1 MAKDDRS
8 EGARAWA
15 RRDVLSGA
23 TAALAGLAFA
33 KASRAAH
40 HEQSGHHAMH
50 AVDNKLRDSALQ
62 CVTTGDD
69 CIAHCLSEFQSDDT
83 TLADCAVRVQE
94 LVIACRALAQ
104 LAAHR
109 SPHLAAFAEATSGV
123 CKACEEECRKHAKHH
138 EVCRA
143 CAKACEHCI
152 EECERIAA

>member
-1 MAKDDRS
+1 MTDHDRS
-8 EGARAWA
+8 KAHGSWA

-33 KASRAAH
+33 TAGHAAH
-40 HEQSGHHAMH
+40 HEQSGHHAMQ
-50 AVDNKLRDSALQ
+50 AVDNKLRDSALE

-69 CIAHCLSEFQSDDT
+69 CIAHCLSEFQSGDT
-83 TLADCAVRVQE
+83 TLADCAVRVQD

-109 SPHLAAFAEATSGV
+109 SSHLAAFAKATSAV
-123 CKACEEECRKHAKHH
+123 CKRCEEECRKHAKHH

-143 CAKACEHCI
+143 CAKA
-152 EECERIAA
+152 